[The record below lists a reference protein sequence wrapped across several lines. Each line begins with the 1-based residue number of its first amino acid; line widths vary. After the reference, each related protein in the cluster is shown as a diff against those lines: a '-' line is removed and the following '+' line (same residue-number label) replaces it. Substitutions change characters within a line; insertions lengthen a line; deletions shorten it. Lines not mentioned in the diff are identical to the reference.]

1 MSRGETRRRL
11 VQALAG
17 LCVVIAAAP
26 LFFGDGVDVPDD
38 ALYSTV
44 STWEAIRY
52 AVRHGLSPFFLPGKL
67 GGVSVYAEAIHMGPL
82 YPGMWLAFVLPM
94 QVAFPLAFALHCL
107 GSMLAVRWL
116 ARVYGVSAAPALV
129 AGVAVAAGPV
139 GLAAFIECQADFW
152 PVLLWFPLVLGS
164 MERCRQQSERRSRLR
179 WAARAGLCLG
189 LLLLGSHVRLSAAT
203 CGALGVFLLLQGPRM
218 WGWASLATLLGL
230 ALGAPSFVPAI
241 LELQEARGADG
252 STVSMA
258 VPPFQPLR
266 WGALASWLT
275 PRTLVT
281 AREFSVGTV
290 LAATFVVGLPLLRGP
305 LLRLALLVPIL
316 LLAAS
321 SLPVLRVALLPLTW
335 LAHPTVIAYYAV
347 AMVPAAVVGAA
358 GLERLLAS
366 RKGGTGRTVALGV
379 LATLV
384 GLSLLRLLLALLGW
398 ASPQEATVLA
408 VATAQGLVVLV
419 ALGLVWKRVRS
430 PASRAGWLMAIA
442 LLDLA
447 AIGVRYHVAVPA
459 RPLELGHRQQKVE
472 GEELIAGGYLHIGEM
487 AALME
492 DGWDRVTPFQEGL
505 GGDVVG
511 GEVQELWEEAPTI
524 QDDLL
529 DRRWPVHLGA
539 ARGVRSLSA
548 RVKLPPM
555 RQVEA
560 LLPLAEA
567 LAPEGWDS
575 ADGPYPWDQQG
586 LDPAELERLFGDPKG
601 LGARTLALHGVGAAV
616 DEAGVVFEVEA
627 VAPRCYSPGR
637 FEVVQELDARIAR
650 LLSRSFEPTGPAL
663 LEGSL
668 PEPRATGVAEVACD
682 ADGLRVQVRSTE
694 PALVVL
700 RERYHPGW
708 QVTDLSTGERLQTI
722 PVNQVHTG
730 VTVPT
735 GQRELRWRFVPPGLP
750 LGACLALLALLLC
763 GLTGLPDRR

>member
-1 MSRGETRRRL
+1 MQ
-11 VQALAG
+11 VLAG
-17 LCVVIAAAP
+17 LCVVIAATP

-38 ALYSTV
+38 ALYSVV
-44 STWEAIRY
+44 STWEAIAH
-52 AVRHGLSPFFLPGKL
+52 AVRQGLSPFFLPGKL

-107 GSMLAVRWL
+107 GSLLAVRWL

-152 PVLLWFPLVLGS
+152 PVLLWLPLVLGS
-164 MERCRQQSERRSRLR
+164 MERCRQQRERRDRLR

-203 CGALGVFLLLQGPRM
+203 CGALGVFFLLQGPRM

-230 ALGAPSFVPAI
+230 ALGAPGYLPAI

-258 VPPFQPLR
+258 VPPYQPLR
-266 WGALASWLT
+266 WGALASWLA
-275 PRTLVT
+275 PRTLVA

-316 LLAAS
+316 LLAAAG
-321 SLPVLRVALLPLTW
+321 LPVLRVVLLPLTW
-335 LAHPTVIAYYAV
+335 LAHPTVIAYYAL

-366 RKGGTGRTVALGV
+366 RKATVGRSVALGV
-379 LATLV
+379 LAVLV
-384 GLSLLRLLLALLGW
+384 GLSVLRLLLAVLGW
-398 ASPQEATVLA
+398 TSPQEAAVLA
-408 VATAQGLVVLV
+408 VATVQGLVVLV
-419 ALGLVWKRVRS
+419 AVALVWRRVRS
-430 PASRAGWLMAIA
+430 PASRAGWLVMIA

-447 AIGVRYHVAVPA
+447 AIGVRYHAAVPA
-459 RPLELGHRQQKVE
+459 RPLELGQRQRAVE
-472 GEELIAGGYLHIGEM
+472 GDEVIAGGYLHIGEM

-511 GEVQELWEEAPTI
+511 GEVQELWEEAPAI

-529 DRRWPVHLGA
+529 GRRWPVHLGA
-539 ARGVRSLSA
+539 VRGVRSLSA
-548 RVKLPPM
+548 RVKLPSM

-575 ADGPYPWDQQG
+575 ADGPYPWQQG
-586 LDPAELERLFGDPKG
+586 GTDRLELERLFGDPKG

-616 DEAGVVFEVEA
+616 DEGGVVFTVEE
-627 VAPRCYSPGR
+627 VAPRCYSPAR
-637 FEVVQELDARIAR
+637 FEVVAHEGTRIAR
-650 LLSRSFEPTGPAL
+650 LLSQPFDPAGPAL
-663 LEGSL
+663 LEGPL
-668 PEPRATGVAEVACD
+668 PEPRATGVAMVDCD
-682 ADGLRVQVRSTE
+682 PRGLRVQVKSTA

-700 RERYHPGW
+700 GERLHPGW
-708 QVTDLSTGERLQTI
+708 RVTDLSTGERLVTI

-730 VTVPT
+730 VAVPA
-735 GQRELRWRFVPPGLP
+735 GQRELRWRFVPPGLRE
-750 LGACLALLALLLC
+750 GLALALVALVA
-763 GLTGLPDRR
+763 GLGLGRPRRRPA